1 MNAPEVTVLMSV
13 HNETRFLAA
22 AVRSVLEQSWGGF
35 EFLIIDDGS
44 TEPVA
49 EIVSGFRDDRIRFIQ
64 QDNIGLTR
72 SLNRGIDMACGKYIA
87 RMDSD
92 DISARTRL
100 EKQLNQVA
108 QCPQLEI
115 VGSFFDIIDE
125 NDGFIKSKILI
136 TDPVYRLWRL
146 QFHNNY
152 AHGSML
158 MLKSAV
164 QRVGKYDET
173 VRYAQDYDLWGRI
186 SRKDNSFIIPEALY
200 KYRFVKNSSQ
210 VSTRNY
216 DDQLNAAIFI
226 SNKSLKLSNPGFT
239 DHELIHVRS
248 VYWNF
253 QLATVSK
260 KGLLLIPQLFTGFC
274 SRYGLDAPQRDA
286 LWTII
291 QQDIEERM
299 KSNSYT
305 NE

>member
-1 MNAPEVTVLMSV
+1 MNAPEITVLMSV

-22 AVRSVLEQSWGGF
+22 AVISVLEQSWGGF
-35 EFLIIDDGS
+35 EFIIIDDGS

-49 EIVSGFRDDRIRFIQ
+49 DIVSGFRDDRIRFIR
-64 QDNIGLTR
+64 QDNVGLTR

-92 DISARTRL
+92 DICVRTRL
-100 EKQLNQVA
+100 EKQLNQMA
-108 QCPQLEI
+108 QDPRLEI

-125 NDGFIKSKILI
+125 NDGLIKSRILI

-158 MLKSAV
+158 ILKSAL

-173 VRYAQDYDLWGRI
+173 VRYAQDYDLWGRL
-186 SRKDNSFIIPEALY
+186 SQKDNSCIIPEALY
-200 KYRFVKNSSQ
+200 KYRLIQNSAQ

-216 DDQLNAAIFI
+216 DDQLNAAILI
-226 SNKSLKLSNPGFT
+226 SNKSLKLSNSGFT
-239 DHELIHVRS
+239 DHQLIHVRS

-260 KGLLLIPQLFTGFC
+260 EGLSLIPQLFTGFC
-274 SRYGLDAPQRDA
+274 NRYGLDGKQKDA
-286 LWTII
+286 LWTIV
-291 QQDIEERM
+291 QQDITERM
-299 KSNSYT
+299 ESNSYT

>member
-22 AVRSVLEQSWGGF
+22 AVISVLEQSWGGF
-35 EFLIIDDGS
+35 EFIIIDDGS

-49 EIVSGFRDDRIRFIQ
+49 DIVSGFRDDRIRFIR
-64 QDNIGLTR
+64 QDNVGLTR

-92 DISARTRL
+92 DICVRTRL
-100 EKQLNQVA
+100 EKQLNQMA
-108 QCPQLEI
+108 QDPRLEI

-125 NDGFIKSKILI
+125 NDGLIKSRILI
-136 TDPVYRLWRL
+136 TDQVYRLWRL

-158 MLKSAV
+158 ILKSAL

-173 VRYAQDYDLWGRI
+173 VRYAQDYDLWGRL
-186 SRKDNSFIIPEALY
+186 SQKDNSCIIPEALY
-200 KYRFVKNSSQ
+200 KYRLIQNSAQ

-216 DDQLNAAIFI
+216 DDQLNAAILI

-239 DHELIHVRS
+239 DHQLIHVRS

-260 KGLLLIPQLFTGFC
+260 EGLSLIPQLFTGFC
-274 SRYGLDAPQRDA
+274 NRYGLDGEQKDA
-286 LWTII
+286 LWTIV
-291 QQDIEERM
+291 QQDITERM
-299 KSNSYT
+299 ESNSYT